1 MQIWILMALI
11 GVAIAAAAYGFSPGR
26 IRGGLLLTMLVG
38 CIAALG
44 MTWIGVQVGLATAGQ
59 TLGFVIAV
67 VGTALILVVW
77 RTAMGPRLTGMA
89 D

>member
-1 MQIWILMALI
+1 MVWIMMALI
-11 GVAIAAAAYGFSPGR
+11 GIAVAAAAYAFSPGR

-38 CIAALG
+38 CIAAVG
-44 MTWIGVQVGLATAGQ
+44 MTWVGVQVGLATAGQ

-77 RTAMGPRLTGMA
+77 RTAMGPRLTSIA